1 MGLEPGNYYT
11 LVGQSLVKFIL
22 LAFAVIQDISQNDEE
37 DEKDK
42 AEGDQGMG
50 IVAGVHVYFV
60 ENVVDD
66 HHCMQGQQQRDER
79 EDSQQYAGDPGGLFF
94 RG

>member
-11 LVGQSLVKFIL
+11 LVGQSLVKSIL

-42 AEGDQGMG
+42 AECDQGMG
-50 IVAGVHVYFV
+50 IAARVHVYFV
-60 ENVVDD
+60 ENAVNDQ
-66 HHCMQGQQQRDER
+66 HCLQ
-79 EDSQQYAGDPGGLFF
+79 SQK
-94 RG
+94 